1 MDIRNKH
8 PPIPAQTCNKF
19 LQLQSKTDA
28 DDLILKSMK
37 LPEGEPQIKK
47 VKESPNKKLRAN

>member
-8 PPIPAQTCNKF
+8 PPIPAQTRNKF
-19 LQLQSKTDA
+19 PQLQSNTAD

-37 LPEGEPQIKK
+37 LPEGEPPIKK
-47 VKESPNKKLRAN
+47 LKENPNKRLKAN

>member
-8 PPIPAQTCNKF
+8 PPIPAQTRNKF
-19 LQLQSKTDA
+19 PQLQSNTAD

-37 LPEGEPQIKK
+37 LPEGEPPIKK
-47 VKESPNKKLRAN
+47 LKANPNEGLRAN